1 MEVTGTQT
9 TVGVNYITVIA
20 VRIQNNCSNTERID
34 RPADYMKYEK
44 QRHMR
49 LQTERERDRE
59 TQKHRERKMNTN

>member
-34 RPADYMKYEK
+34 RPADYR
-44 QRHMR
+44 Q
-49 LQTERERDRE
+49 
-59 TQKHRERKMNTN
+59 